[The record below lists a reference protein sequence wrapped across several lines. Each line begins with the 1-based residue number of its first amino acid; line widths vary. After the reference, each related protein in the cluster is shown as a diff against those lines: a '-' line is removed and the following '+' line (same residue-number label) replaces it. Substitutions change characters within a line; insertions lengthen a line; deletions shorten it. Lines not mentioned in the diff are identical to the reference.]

1 MGRCIY
7 DFYLTFLGIPIADSI
22 EKLNAMEWRQDF
34 YDYLQN
40 DPSSFLSDLS
50 NEDFDV
56 DGLTV
61 DDLSFEVKQTRNNCR
76 HQDCRFDPVGM

>member
-1 MGRCIY
+1 
-7 DFYLTFLGIPIADSI
+7 
-22 EKLNAMEWRQDF
+22 MEWRQDF

-40 DPSSFLSDLS
+40 DPSIFLSDLS

-61 DDLSFEVKQTRNNCR
+61 DDLAFTVK
-76 HQDCRFDPVGM
+76 

>member
-1 MGRCIY
+1 MLNNLQKSKKAKINEKFKGDY
-7 DFYLTFLGIPIADSI
+7 LDDFYLTFLGIPIADSI

-61 DDLSFEVKQTRNNCR
+61 DDLSFTVK
-76 HQDCRFDPVGM
+76 

>member
-1 MGRCIY
+1 
-7 DFYLTFLGIPIADSI
+7 
-22 EKLNAMEWRQDF
+22 MEWRQDF

-61 DDLSFEVKQTRNNCR
+61 DDLSFEVK
-76 HQDCRFDPVGM
+76 

>member
-1 MGRCIY
+1 M
-7 DFYLTFLGIPIADSI
+7 FLGIPIAGSI

-61 DDLSFEVKQTRNNCR
+61 DDLSFTVK
-76 HQDCRFDPVGM
+76 